1 MIGSSADQVEY
12 WRAEARKLATLLM
25 SSYVWVHEYKSAEV
39 DEALEPYIGTYDQK
53 QHRIGSINATETE
66 NPNDRT
72 GFKSVLQESR
82 KGVRWEGPA

>member
-39 DEALEPYIGTYDQK
+39 DEALKPYLGKEAK
-53 QHRIGSINATETE
+53 Q
-66 NPNDRT
+66 
-72 GFKSVLQESR
+72 VLRESR
-82 KGVRWEGPA
+82 EGVRWEGPA